1 MSIEIGN
8 NLKVWRAKFDLTQEQ
23 LADLVE
29 VSRKTINT
37 LERGIYT
44 PSVSLALKIAKVF
57 DTQVEEIFF
66 LNKHYIFQRKPFYL

>member
-1 MSIEIGN
+1 MSLEINN
-8 NLKVWRAKFDLTQEQ
+8 NLKVWRAKLDLTQSD

-44 PSVSLALKIAKVF
+44 PSVTLALKIARVF
-57 DTQVEEIFF
+57 KTNVEEVFF
-66 LNKHYIFQRKPFYL
+66 LKHKVRYDE

>member
-1 MSIEIGN
+1 MSIEIN
-8 NLKVWRAKFDLTQEQ
+8 NSLKVWRAKFDLTQSD

-44 PSVSLALKIAKVF
+44 PSVTLALKIARVF
-57 DTQVEEIFF
+57 KTNVEEVFF
-66 LNKHYIFQRKPFYL
+66 LKKKVRIIE